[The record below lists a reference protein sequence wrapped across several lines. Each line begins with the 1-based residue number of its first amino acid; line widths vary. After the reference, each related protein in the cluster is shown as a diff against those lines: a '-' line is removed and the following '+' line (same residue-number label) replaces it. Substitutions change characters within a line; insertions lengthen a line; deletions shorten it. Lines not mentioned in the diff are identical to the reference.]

1 MGMIERM
8 FQLMFGGGGNMV
20 RDTVEVFREN
30 AEAGSQRGAQ
40 VQMQAMREYGQEFAI
55 PRQGWFDRFMDGVN
69 RLPRPALA
77 LGTLGLF
84 VAAMIDPLWFSQR
97 MQGIALVPEP
107 MWWLLGVNVSFYFG
121 ARHQVKSQ
129 KFQREIVGTMAH
141 VPQVMRNIKALV
153 WLTAAQMCACRWP
166 QLHQMPKRHLRHG
179 ANATSDPRQCE
190 PKLCANIIGVVWGKA
205 YSWRSFSNWMPLMI
219 TELGHF
225 ALILAFMVAIVQT
238 FVPLVGAQRGWRSWM
253 AVAEPAASAQF
264 MLTAFAF
271 GALMWAFI
279 SSDFSLLLVV
289 QNSHSA
295 KPMLYK
301 ISGTWG
307 NHEGS
312 MLLWVLIVSLFGA
325 TAAWFGTN
333 LPPSLRARVL
343 SVQGAIGVAFFAF
356 ILFTSNPFTR
366 LAVPPFDG
374 QDLNPLLQD
383 PGLAFHP
390 PFLYLGYV
398 GLSMAFSFAVAALIE
413 GRVDAA
419 WGRWVRPWTLAAW
432 IFLTIGIAL
441 GSWWAYY
448 ELGWGGFWF
457 WDPVENASFMP
468 WLLSAALLHSAIVVE
483 KRESL
488 KSWTILLAILAFGFS
503 LIGTFIVRSGLLT
516 SVHAFAN
523 DPERG
528 VFILMILG
536 FFTGGALILFALRA
550 GTMEAKGVFGL
561 VSRESALLTNNILLA
576 VSCFVVFVGTM
587 WPLVAEM
594 FFDRKLSVGPPFF
607 NMAFTPFM
615 LVLGLVLPV
624 GAMMPWKRAEIKRA
638 FYPLRYAF
646 VLALAIAGLVWVM
659 QTGRSILGPI
669 GVFLAAWVVMG
680 AVIDLASRTGRGGG
694 RWGRLLRL
702 PRADWGKMLSHS
714 GLGITMLGVAGIT
727 SWQYE
732 DIRVA
737 QIGQPYDVGAYTIT
751 LNGVA
756 DSEGPNYLT
765 TIADITLSKDGRVL
779 SEMRPEKRIYPV
791 AQMPTTEAAIDYN
804 LARDVYVVIG
814 DEQDAGG
821 WAVRTYVK
829 PLTNWIWIGCA
840 FMALGGCFS
849 LSDRRFRVAAGARK
863 TNAKAVPAE

>member
-1 MGMIERM
+1 
-8 FQLMFGGGGNMV
+8 
-20 RDTVEVFREN
+20 
-30 AEAGSQRGAQ
+30 
-40 VQMQAMREYGQEFAI
+40 
-55 PRQGWFDRFMDGVN
+55 
-69 RLPRPALA
+69 
-77 LGTLGLF
+77 
-84 VAAMIDPLWFSQR
+84 
-97 MQGIALVPEP
+97 
-107 MWWLLGVNVSFYFG
+107 
-121 ARHQVKSQ
+121 
-129 KFQREIVGTMAH
+129 
-141 VPQVMRNIKALV
+141 
-153 WLTAAQMCACRWP
+153 
-166 QLHQMPKRHLRHG
+166 
-179 ANATSDPRQCE
+179 
-190 PKLCANIIGVVWGKA
+190 
-205 YSWRSFSNWMPLMI
+205 MI

-225 ALILAFMVAIVQT
+225 ALILAFLVAIVQT
-238 FVPLVGAQRGWRSWM
+238 IVPLVGAQKRWTRWM

-264 MLTAFAF
+264 LLTAFAF
-271 GALMWAFI
+271 AALTWAFI
-279 SSDFSLLLVV
+279 TSDFSLRLVV
-289 QNSHSA
+289 LNSHSA
-295 KPMLYK
+295 KPLLYK

-312 MLLWVLIVSLFGA
+312 MLLWVLIVTLFGA
-325 TAAWFGTN
+325 MAAWFGGN
-333 LPPSLRARVL
+333 LPPTLRARVL
-343 SVQGAIGVAFFAF
+343 AVQSAIAVAFMAF
-356 ILFTSNPFTR
+356 ILFTSNPFAR
-366 LAVPPFDG
+366 LALPPFDG

-468 WLLSAALLHSAIVVE
+468 WLLAAALLHSAIVVE

-536 FFTGGALILFALRA
+536 FFMGGALVLFALRA
-550 GTMEAKGVFGL
+550 GTMEAKGIFGV
-561 VSRESALLTNNILLA
+561 VSRESALVTNNVLLA

-615 LVLGLVLPV
+615 LILGLVLPV
-624 GAMMPWKRAEIKRA
+624 GAMLPWKRGQLTRA
-638 FYPLRYAF
+638 MAPLKYVF
-646 VLALAIAGLVWVM
+646 VLSLAIGGLVWAM
-659 QTGRSILGPI
+659 QTDRSLLGPI
-669 GVFLAAWVVMG
+669 GVFLAAWLIMGSVV
-680 AVIDLASRTGRGGG
+680 DLMSRTGRGGD
-694 RWGRLLRL
+694 RMGRLLRL
-702 PRADWGKMLSHS
+702 PRADWGKTVAHS
-714 GLGITMLGVAGIT
+714 GLGITMMGVAGLT
-727 SWQYE
+727 AWQQE

-737 QIGQPYDVGAYTIT
+737 QIGEPFDVGAYTLT
-751 LNGVA
+751 LNGVEEF
-756 DSEGPNYLT
+756 EGPNYLST
-765 TIADITLSKDGRVL
+765 MGLITLARDGREIAQL
-779 SEMRPEKRIYPV
+779 RPEKRIYPV
-791 AQMPTTEAAIDYN
+791 AQMPTTEAAIDYD

-814 DEQDAGG
+814 DPQDAGG
-821 WAVRTYVK
+821 WAVRTYIK
-829 PLTNWIWIGCA
+829 PLTNWIWIGCGL
-840 FMALGGCFS
+840 MALGGLLS

-863 TNAKAVPAE
+863 SGGPMPVPAE

>member
-1 MGMIERM
+1 
-8 FQLMFGGGGNMV
+8 
-20 RDTVEVFREN
+20 
-30 AEAGSQRGAQ
+30 
-40 VQMQAMREYGQEFAI
+40 
-55 PRQGWFDRFMDGVN
+55 
-69 RLPRPALA
+69 
-77 LGTLGLF
+77 
-84 VAAMIDPLWFSQR
+84 
-97 MQGIALVPEP
+97 
-107 MWWLLGVNVSFYFG
+107 
-121 ARHQVKSQ
+121 
-129 KFQREIVGTMAH
+129 
-141 VPQVMRNIKALV
+141 
-153 WLTAAQMCACRWP
+153 
-166 QLHQMPKRHLRHG
+166 
-179 ANATSDPRQCE
+179 
-190 PKLCANIIGVVWGKA
+190 
-205 YSWRSFSNWMPLMI
+205 MI

-225 ALILAFMVAIVQT
+225 ALVLAFLIAIVQAV
-238 FVPLVGAQRGWRSWM
+238 VPMIGAWRRDARWM

-264 MLTAFAF
+264 LLIAFSFA
-271 GALMWAFI
+271 ALMWAFI
-279 SSDFSLLLVV
+279 VSDFSLRLVV
-289 QNSHSA
+289 LNSHSA

-312 MLLWVLIVSLFGA
+312 MLLWVLIVALFGA
-325 TAAWFGTN
+325 TAAWFGDN
-333 LPPSLRARVL
+333 LPPTLRARVL
-343 SVQGAIGVAFFAF
+343 AVQGAIGVAFLAF
-356 ILFTSNPFTR
+356 ILFTSNPFLR

-432 IFLTIGIAL
+432 VFLTIGIAL

-468 WLLSAALLHSAIVVE
+468 WLLAAALLHSAIVVE

-528 VFILMILG
+528 VFILMIMG
-536 FFTGGALILFALRA
+536 FFMGGALILFALRA
-550 GTMEAKGVFGL
+550 GVMEARGVFGM
-561 VSRESALLTNNILLA
+561 VSRESALIANNVLLA

-615 LVLGLVLPV
+615 VVLGLILPV
-624 GAMMPWKRAEIKRA
+624 GAMIPWKRGQMGRA
-638 FYPLRYAF
+638 MKPLRYVF
-646 VLALAIAGLVWVM
+646 VLALAFGGLAWAM
-659 QTGRSILGPI
+659 NTGRSLTGPLGA
-669 GVFLAAWVVMG
+669 FLGAWLVMG
-680 AVIDLASRTGRGGG
+680 AMVDLASRTGQSFNFS
-694 RWGRLLRL
+694 RLWRL
-702 PRADWGKMLSHS
+702 PRADWGKTVAHA
-714 GLGITMLGVAGIT
+714 GLGVTMFGVAGLT
-727 SWQYE
+727 AWQSE

-737 QIGQPYDVGAYTIT
+737 QIGEQFTVGGYDLT
-751 LNGVA
+751 LDEVQ
-756 DSEGPNYLT
+756 DVEGPNYLST
-765 TIADITLSKDGRVL
+765 MAFITLSQDGKEIAQL
-779 SEMRPEKRIYPV
+779 RPEKRIYPV
-791 AQMPTTEAAIDYN
+791 AQMPTTEAGIDYD

-814 DEQDAGG
+814 DAQQGGG
-821 WAVRTYVK
+821 WAVRTYIK

-840 FMALGGCFS
+840 LMSLGGLLS
-849 LSDRRFRVAAGARK
+849 LSDRRFRVASGARK
-863 TNAKAVPAE
+863 AQQAAVPAE